1 MAAAHGRGQDGAA
14 GLCDFEGGGQR
25 RGVIGLLHG
34 CWLGGGAVAG
44 TAGGGDGC
52 SGGANGGCLMTGRE
66 LLLMAHPPPPLFLA
80 WLFCIYSTPPLFSCL
95 KILSWSGCS

>member
-14 GLCDFEGGGQR
+14 GSCDFEGGGQR

-66 LLLMAHPPPPLFLA
+66 LLSMAHPPPPL
-80 WLFCIYSTPPLFSCL
+80 SSGL